1 MTTPGRRAT
10 RLLLRGGA
18 TVAASLLAASALSGP
33 ALAAGGGG
41 PAAPP
46 PQANP
51 AATTATSMDAGGG
64 PPPQPPAQP
73 PAGQA
78 QVPDALPAAPAP
90 PNEPASPAPPAAA
103 APAVAPAAAPAAA
116 AAPTGTQPVADTTAG
131 ERVVIC
137 KYVRKPH
144 VAEVPSHIIIV
155 NEQALVGR
163 GFTGSFPWAFSDA
176 HFYSLAIRWA
186 ANGEQARG
194 VSLSS
199 CPRSP
204 VVEPPEPPGPGGT
217 LPDITGSGSDFSRVA
232 TPGQR
237 AAAPQRVAG
246 QLPQTGAPGGLE
258 ALLLVSSAALL
269 GGIALR
275 IRGRRVRSVLG

>member
-1 MTTPGRRAT
+1 
-10 RLLLRGGA
+10 
-18 TVAASLLAASALSGP
+18 
-33 ALAAGGGG
+33 
-41 PAAPP
+41 
-46 PQANP
+46 
-51 AATTATSMDAGGG
+51 MDAGGG
-64 PPPQPPAQP
+64 SPARPPAQP
-73 PAGQA
+73 PAEQA
-78 QVPDALPAAPAP
+78 QVPDTLPAAPAP
-90 PNEPASPAPPAAA
+90 PSDPASSPDRPAAPAAALAA
-103 APAVAPAAAPAAA
+103 APAAVAAAA
-116 AAPTGTQPVADTTAG
+116 AAPTGAQPLADTTAG

-163 GFTGSFPWAFSDA
+163 GFAGSFPWAFSDA
-176 HFYSLAIRWA
+176 HFYSVAIRWA
-186 ANGEQARG
+186 ANGEQARE

-204 VVEPPEPPGPGGT
+204 VVGPPGPGGT
-217 LPDITGSGSDFSRVA
+217 VPEITGSGSEFSRVA

-258 ALLLVSSAALL
+258 ALLLASSAALL
-269 GGIALR
+269 GGIAMR
-275 IRGRRVRSVLG
+275 IRGRKARSVLG